1 MKIKEKN
8 IVLFLSLL
16 ALSFI
21 FIGFDKLNWLNWLK
35 RPVEILTNPVK
46 QAVYNF
52 SKQFNKK
59 DIDSNYILQGK
70 SDFLEMENTD
80 LKVKI
85 KSLEQENTAM
95 KKLLGAPLPVSW
107 KFIPVKVLSVS
118 NGIMAINQ
126 GSDAGIK
133 EGMVVIFENVLIG
146 KIIKVN
152 PRLSKIMLPV
162 YKDNEIKAKVLET
175 SNKGIVKS
183 GAGET
188 LILAEVLQEIKLL
201 KDQTV
206 ITSGEEEVFP
216 ADLII
221 GKINNI
227 EKDETAVYQKAILEP
242 LVDYKSLDNVFVIL
256 TSFYNL
262 D

>member
-1 MKIKEKN
+1 
-8 IVLFLSLL
+8 
-16 ALSFI
+16 
-21 FIGFDKLNWLNWLK
+21 
-35 RPVEILTNPVK
+35 
-46 QAVYNF
+46 
-52 SKQFNKK
+52 
-59 DIDSNYILQGK
+59 
-70 SDFLEMENTD
+70 
-80 LKVKI
+80 
-85 KSLEQENTAM
+85 
-95 KKLLGAPLPVSW
+95 
-107 KFIPVKVLSVS
+107 
-118 NGIMAINQ
+118 
-126 GSDAGIK
+126 
-133 EGMVVIFENVLIG
+133 
-146 KIIKVN
+146 
-152 PRLSKIMLPV
+152 
-162 YKDNEIKAKVLET
+162 
-175 SNKGIVKS
+175 
-183 GAGET
+183 